1 MMGFAFREKTYA
13 GIEISED
20 SIRAAA
26 VIGKAAGVSIQHLE
40 TVKIPTKTLTPA
52 FKHLNVKDLEALSVC
67 LKKACPRT
75 RSGKI
80 HVALPDACVKVLI
93 QKITDLPKEFRDIGR
108 MLLWRIASTYGI
120 PEQELRVS
128 WENWGKDSDNRH
140 VFLVAVGMEPV
151 LAQYEAV
158 FEAGGMRPVF
168 LAPAGLARFNFYAPS
183 LPDTGVMAYLGL
195 FDEVITLFVFLNG
208 LPLFYRI
215 TRKGMLRK
223 DGGSA
228 INDVDLLIQYYN
240 SEFPENEIEKFFI
253 ASYIK
258 SENLMEQVFEN
269 VRNIDFIILDE
280 TQLIHFLQGRQKK
293 TGTSPDFTFVDETSL
308 IQWDCP
314 PNGMPLEDNPL
325 PFYTTALGAAQKGIV
340 R

>member
-1 MMGFAFREKTYA
+1 MALAFKKKTCA
-13 GIEISED
+13 GIEVSED
-20 SIRAAA
+20 SIRAVA
-26 VIGKAAGVSIQHLE
+26 VAGKEEGVSIQQLE
-40 TVKIPTKTLTPA
+40 TVKIPARTLTPA
-52 FKHLNVKDLEALSVC
+52 FKHQNVQDVEGFLFS
-67 LKKACPRT
+67 LKKVCPRT

-93 QKITDLPKEFRDIGR
+93 QKITDLPKDPRDIGR
-108 MLLWRIASTYGI
+108 MLVWRISSTYGM
-120 PEQELRVS
+120 PEPEIRVS
-128 WENWGKDSDNRH
+128 WENWGKDPENRH
-140 VFLVAVGMEPV
+140 VVLVAVGMEPV
-151 LAQYEAV
+151 LAEYEAV
-158 FEAGGMRPVF
+158 FKAGGMRPVL
-168 LAPAGLARFNFYAPS
+168 LAPAGLARFNFYAPT
-183 LPDTGVMAYLGL
+183 LPETGVMAYLGL
-195 FDEVITLFVFLNG
+195 FDEAITLFVFLNG

-215 TRKGMLRK
+215 TRKGMLSK

-280 TQLIHFLQGRQKK
+280 T
-293 TGTSPDFTFVDETSL
+293 SL
-308 IQWDCP
+308 IRWDDP
-314 PNGMPLEDNPL
+314 SDGMFLKDDSF
-325 PFYTTALGAAQKGIV
+325 PFYTAALGAAQKGIV

>member
-1 MMGFAFREKTYA
+1 MGFAFREKTYA

-20 SIRAAA
+20 RIRAAT
-26 VIGKAAGVSIQHLE
+26 VIGKVGGVSIQHLE
-40 TVKIPTKTLTPA
+40 TVKISTKILTPA
-52 FKHLNVKDLEALSVC
+52 FKHLNVKDVEALSVS

-93 QKITDLPKEFRDIGR
+93 QKISDLPKDFRDIGR
-108 MLLWRIASTYGI
+108 MLVWRIATTYGI
-120 PEQELRVS
+120 PEQELRIS
-128 WENWGKDSDNRH
+128 WENWGKDSDNRY
-140 VFLVAVGMEPV
+140 VFLVAVGMERV

-158 FEAGGMRPVF
+158 FKAGGMRPVF
-168 LAPAGLARFNFYAPS
+168 LAPAGLARFNFYASS
-183 LPDTGVMAYLGL
+183 LPETGVMAYLGL

-215 TRKGMLRK
+215 IRKGMLRK

-228 INDVDLLIQYYN
+228 INDVDLLIHYYN

-293 TGTSPDFTFVDETSL
+293 TGTSADFTYVDETSL

-314 PNGMPLEDNPL
+314 SVATPLEDNPL
-325 PFYTTALGAAQKGIV
+325 PFYTTAIGAAQKGVIS
-340 R
+340 

>member
-1 MMGFAFREKTYA
+1 MGLVFKEKTCA
-13 GIEISED
+13 GIEVSED
-20 SIRAAA
+20 RIRAVA
-26 VIGKAAGVSIQHLE
+26 VVGKADGVSIQHLE
-40 TVKIPTKTLTPA
+40 TVKIPKNTLTPA
-52 FKHLNVKDLEALSVC
+52 FKHLNVQDEGTFLAR
-67 LKKACPRT
+67 LKKACPRI

-93 QKITDLPKEFRDIGR
+93 HRITDLPKDARDIGR
-108 MLLWRIASTYGI
+108 MLVWRIAAAYGI
-120 PEQELRVS
+120 PEPELRVS
-128 WENWGKDSDNRH
+128 WESWGKDSESRH

-158 FEAGGMRPVF
+158 FKEGGMRPV
-168 LAPAGLARFNFYAPS
+168 LLVPAGLARFSFYAPT
-183 LPDTGVMAYLGL
+183 LPETGVMAYLGL
-195 FDEVITLFVFLNG
+195 FDEVITLFVFSNG
-208 LPLFYRI
+208 LPLFYRV

-280 TQLIHFLQGRQKK
+280 TQLIHFLQGRQNRADI
-293 TGTSPDFTFVDETSL
+293 SPDYTFVDETSL
-308 IQWDCP
+308 IQWECP
-314 PNGMPLEDNPL
+314 SDAKSLEDTPL
-325 PFYTTALGAAQKGIV
+325 PFYTTALGAAQKGIA

>member
-1 MMGFAFREKTYA
+1 MGFNFREKTCA
-13 GIEISED
+13 GIEMSED
-20 SIRAAA
+20 RIRAATVVGNA
-26 VIGKAAGVSIQHLE
+26 EGISIQHLE
-40 TVKIPTKTLTPA
+40 TVKIPAKALIPA
-52 FKHLNVKDLEALSVC
+52 FKHLNVKDIEAFSAC

-93 QKITDLPKEFRDIGR
+93 QRVTDLPKESRDIGR
-108 MLLWRIASTYGI
+108 MLVWRIASNYGI

-128 WENWGKDSDNRH
+128 WENRGKDSDNRH
-140 VFLVAVGMEPV
+140 VFLVAVGMERV

-158 FEAGGMRPVF
+158 FKATGMQPV
-168 LAPAGLARFNFYAPS
+168 LLTPAGLARFNFYAPT
-183 LPDTGVMAYLGL
+183 LPETGTMAYLGL
-195 FDEVITLFVFLNG
+195 FDEVISLFVVADG
-208 LPLFYRI
+208 LPLFYRVAG
-215 TRKGMLRK
+215 KGTLRK
-223 DGGSA
+223 NGGSA
-228 INDVDLLIQYYN
+228 INEVDLLIQYYN

-280 TQLIHFLQGRQKK
+280 TQLIHFLQGRHKK
-293 TGTSPDFTFVDETSL
+293 NKTAPDFTFVDETDL
-308 IQWDCP
+308 IHWDCLSD
-314 PNGMPLEDNPL
+314 GAPLKDNHPL
-325 PFYTTALGAAQKGIV
+325 PFYTAALGVAQKEIA